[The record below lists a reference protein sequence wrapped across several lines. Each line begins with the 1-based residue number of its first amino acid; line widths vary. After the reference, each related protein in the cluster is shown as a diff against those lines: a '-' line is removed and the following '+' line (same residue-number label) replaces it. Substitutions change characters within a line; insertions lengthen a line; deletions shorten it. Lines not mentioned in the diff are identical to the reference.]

1 MNHSYLSPAFTKH
14 TNDELEFLHSLDGAT
29 GFSLFWIDITRPV
42 LRAIEARHLL
52 EIGADT
58 GEHTY
63 LLLQYCDEFDADLA
77 VIEPF
82 VKPSL
87 QKITDT
93 SNRVN
98 LMAEKSLAAIPNI
111 NSPIDAVLLEGDLNY
126 FSVYSDLLAI
136 RDLSVR
142 RGIPIPCCFFRS
154 SSWPYARRDMYY
166 DPDTMPPIQMH
177 DYAPSGMTPWLQG
190 LEEGMINFP
199 FFNAKNEGGG
209 RNGVLTAVEDFIKES
224 GLPLGKF
231 LLPINNGVGIIYL
244 KGSQAEKFI
253 ETNLMPP
260 PALYRF
266 LETIELARLN
276 EIVRRLKLHQTQR
289 YSIQYFQSK
298 FLSVCRKLSHLIL
311 ERTNK

>member
-1 MNHSYLSPAFTKH
+1 MNHIYLSPAFTKH
-14 TNDELEFLHSLDGAT
+14 THDELEFLRLLDGT
-29 GFSLFWIDITRPV
+29 VGFSLFWVDITRPL
-42 LRAIEARHLL
+42 LRAIEAGHLL

-58 GEHTY
+58 GEHTH
-63 LLLQYCDEFDADLA
+63 LLLQYCYEFNADLI

-87 QKITDT
+87 QKIADS
-93 SNRVN
+93 SNKVS
-98 LMAEKSLAAIPNI
+98 LMAEKSMEAMPNI
-111 NSPIDAVLLEGDLNY
+111 NTPIDVVLLEGDLNY
-126 FSVYSDLLAI
+126 FSVYNDLIAI

-142 RGIPIPCCFFRS
+142 QGTPIPCCFFRS

-166 DPDTMPPIQMH
+166 DPDTVPIFQRH
-177 DYAPSGMTPWLQG
+177 DYALSGMTPWSQV

-199 FFNAKNEGGG
+199 FFNAKKEGGE

-253 ETNLMPP
+253 ETNLMFP

-266 LETIELARLN
+266 FETIELARLN
-276 EIVRRLKLHQTQR
+276 EIVRRLKLHQTRQ

-298 FLSVCRKLSHLIL
+298 FLTVCRKLRHIIL